1 MNFVAKMYN
10 QIDNS
15 FSLKSPFGGLRV
27 QTNMEKILLPEIKDF
42 HLIDVYVSN
51 GGYNAAKKAL
61 TQTSDDIIDQVK
73 KSGLRGRG
81 GAAFLCGL
89 KWSFMPKT
97 SDKPK
102 YLCINGDESEPGS
115 FKDRQIFE
123 FNPHQMIE
131 GAIIT
136 CYAIGA
142 KTAYV
147 YIRGEYHKWIKLL
160 QKAIDDAYEK
170 GYLGEKMKETF
181 GTNFSCD
188 VYIHKGAG
196 AYICGEESSLMNS
209 LEGQRGYPRIKP
221 PFPAQNGLWGCP
233 TTINNVETIANVPKI
248 IEKGWEWFSKIG
260 HPKHPGTLL
269 FGVSGHVNKP
279 GVYEL
284 PTGTLLTDIIY
295 NYAGGVP
302 NDKKILCVIPGG
314 TSMPPLR
321 GEKLEGVKMDAES
334 LKEVGSAIGTG
345 GVIVMD
351 EDTDLVKVLAR
362 IAHFYHHESCGQCTP
377 CREGTGWLEKILK
390 RIVAGKGS
398 VSDLD
403 LLITVANQIEGNTI
417 CALGEAAAWPVKFMV
432 DRFRD
437 YFEARVSKEI
447 SLPVANK
454 VHSMRETAFP
464 LADVKN

>member
-1 MNFVAKMYN
+1 
-10 QIDNS
+10 
-15 FSLKSPFGGLRV
+15 
-27 QTNMEKILLPEIKDF
+27 MEKIVLPEIQDL
-42 HLIDVYVSN
+42 HLIDVYIN
-51 GGYNAAKKAL
+51 NNGYNAAKKAF
-61 TQTSDDIIDQVK
+61 TKTPDDIIDQVK

-97 SDKPK
+97 SVKPK

-160 QKAIDDAYEK
+160 QKAIDDAYAK
-170 GYLGEKMKETF
+170 GFLGVKMKETF
-181 GTNFSCD
+181 STDFCCD

-209 LEGQRGYPRIKP
+209 LEGKRGYPRVKP

-233 TTINNVETIANVPKI
+233 TTINNVETITNVPQI
-248 IEKGWEWFSKIG
+248 IEKGWEWFSIIG

-302 NDKKILCVIPGG
+302 NNKKVLCVIPGG
-314 TSMPPLR
+314 TSMPPIR
-321 GEKLEGVKMDAES
+321 GDKLEGVRMDAES

-390 RIVAGKGS
+390 RILAGNGS
-398 VSDLD
+398 ANDLD

-437 YFEARVSKEI
+437 YFEARVKNEV

-464 LADVKN
+464 LADFKN